1 MGKRGK
7 KNKNKSSKSNDNNHV
22 KHNTDDE
29 KTNSNVNIDTSI
41 NRSYDKTFRGPSL
54 DELVIFVPNV
64 LSKMQCQQ
72 VEKLHNGFQPM
83 GGEHDRQETLSFAHE
98 VWRIET
104 QLKKTFP
111 NIYNRLI
118 RDLMQSIDQ
127 YYFEILQVAY
137 ENGSL
142 RIINECKRGKDKVLI
157 RPEVEYIV
165 YDADEA
171 IRNNTKLPHIGPHT
185 DNSSALTLVCLLSD
199 PDTFD
204 GGINYFCPEKK
215 NNNKKQNSSLMSL
228 PREIKLKQGEC
239 VLFRGES
246 CEHWISD
253 VIKGRRAI
261 LQIELALC
269 AGTKDQ
275 PISGQQ
281 ARARSRGNNKSKSKK
296 A

>member
-1 MGKRGK
+1 MGKKAKKPNKNVKLTKK
-7 KNKNKSSKSNDNNHV
+7 KNSN
-22 KHNTDDE
+22 
-29 KTNSNVNIDTSI
+29 NVNENSI
-41 NRSYDKTFRGPSL
+41 EKKICKEDQNTITNRSYDKTFRGPSL
-54 DELVIFVPNV
+54 DELVVFVPNV
-64 LSKMQCQQ
+64 LSKMECRQ
-72 VEKLHNGFQPM
+72 VEALHHGLQPM

-104 QLKKTFP
+104 QLKKELP
-111 NIYNRLI
+111 NVYNKII
-118 RDLMQSIDQ
+118 RELMQSVDE

-142 RIINECKRGKDKVLI
+142 RLLNECKRGKDKVLI

-185 DNSSALTLVCLLSD
+185 DNSSALTLVCLLSESD
-199 PDTFD
+199 QFE
-204 GGINYFCPEKK
+204 GGVNYFCPEKK
-215 NNNKKQNSSLMSL
+215 SNTKHSL
-228 PREIKLKQGEC
+228 PRELKLKQGEC
-239 VLFRGES
+239 VLFRGEI

-253 VIKGRRAI
+253 VTKGRRVI

-281 ARARSRGNNKSKSKK
+281 ARARSRGNKSKSKR